1 MINFLNGENGRG
13 DGKRLRGKIEQ
24 IELKKLEKLNID
36 ELSQVNGGFFWK
48 LAVDDL
54 SQVGKLKKLI
64 MMKRGK
70 DIGDVELWIG

>member
-36 ELSQVNGGFFWK
+36 ELSQVNGGRFFCRV
-48 LAVDDL
+48 AVDDF
-54 SQVGKLKKLI
+54 VH
-64 MMKRGK
+64 
-70 DIGDVELWIG
+70 

>member
-1 MINFLNGENGRG
+1 MINFLNGENGGG